1 MRNVNSDRWEV
12 IDTPAEKIQEWSG
25 LSENAEHLNRPGLRL
40 TDELELRFLENLRE
54 HGRTKNTISVYRRNL
69 SKLRKSLPEG
79 SNLDP
84 AFLSNWQAELLEQGY
99 SPGTVNSCTATVNSL
114 LEFAGR
120 RDLQAGQLPIN
131 EETPLPEL
139 TRNEYLRLLQTAK
152 LLGKRQTYLLVLLF
166 GTMDLPLRA
175 LSCVTVEAVREGW
188 VFVPRR
194 LRIPSCLRAELLT
207 YAEEQGIGSGP
218 VFCTRYGKLMDR
230 WNINTRIQSLSRD
243 ARVAPEKCNPR
254 CLRKLCIATQENIRA
269 NLELLAEQTYDRLLE
284 NEALTVGWNESEVVL
299 K

>member
-84 AFLSNWQAELLEQGY
+84 AFLSNWQSELLEQGY

-120 RDLQAGQLPIN
+120 RDLQAGQLPLS
-131 EETPLPEL
+131 EGTLLPEL

-152 LLGKRQTYLLVLLF
+152 HLGKRQTYLLVLMF
-166 GTMDLPLRA
+166 GTMDLPLHA
-175 LSCVTVEAVREGW
+175 LPCVTVEAVREGW

-194 LRIPSCLRAELLT
+194 LRVPLCLRSELLA
-207 YAEEQGIGSGP
+207 YAGERGIGSGP

-230 WNINTRIQSLSRD
+230 GNINTRIQALSRD

-254 CLRKLCIATQENIRA
+254 CLRKLCVATQESIRA

>member
-1 MRNVNSDRWEV
+1 M

-84 AFLSNWQAELLEQGY
+84 AFLSSWQSELLEQGY
-99 SPGTVNSCTATVNSL
+99 SPGTVNSCTATVNGL

-218 VFCTRYGKLMDR
+218 DYSTRYGKLKDR

-284 NEALTVGWNESEVVL
+284 KESLTAGWSDCYKGGEEL
-299 K
+299 

>member
-1 MRNVNSDRWEV
+1 M
-12 IDTPAEKIQEWSG
+12 PLEKSQERPS
-25 LSENAEHLNRPGLRL
+25 LSENTERSHKPGLCL

-54 HGRTKNTISVYRRNL
+54 HGRAKDTISVYRRNL
-69 SKLRKSLPEG
+69 SKLRKSLPED
-79 SNLDP
+79 SNLTP
-84 AFLSNWQAELLEQGY
+84 AFLSNWQSELLEQGY

-120 RDLQAGQLPIN
+120 RELQAGQLPIN
-131 EETPLPEL
+131 EGLPLPEL

-152 LLGKRQTYLLVLLF
+152 HLGKRQTYLLVLLF
-166 GTMDLPLRA
+166 GTMDLPLHA
-175 LSCVTVEAVREGW
+175 LSRVTVEAVREGW

-194 LRIPSCLRAELLT
+194 LRVPPCLRAELLA
-207 YAEEQGIGSGP
+207 YAGERGIGSGP

-230 WNINTRIQSLSRD
+230 GNINVRLRALSRD

-254 CLRKLCIATQENIRA
+254 CLRKLCVATQESIRA

-284 NEALTVGWNESEVVL
+284 KESLTAGWSDCYKGGEEL
-299 K
+299 

>member
-84 AFLSNWQAELLEQGY
+84 AFLSNWQAELLKQGY

>member
-79 SNLDP
+79 SNLDT
-84 AFLSNWQAELLEQGY
+84 AFLSNWQAELLKQGY

-194 LRIPSCLRAELLT
+194 LRVPSCLRAELLT

>member
-1 MRNVNSDRWEV
+1 M
-12 IDTPAEKIQEWSG
+12 PLEKSQERPS
-25 LSENAEHLNRPGLRL
+25 LSENTERLSRPGLRL

-54 HGRTKNTISVYRRNL
+54 HGRTKGTISTYRRNL
-69 SKLRKSLPEG
+69 SKLRKYLPED

-84 AFLSNWQAELLEQGY
+84 AFLSSWQSELLEQGY
-99 SPGTVNSCTATVNSL
+99 SPGTVNSCTATVNGL

-120 RDLQAGQLPIN
+120 RDLQAEQLPIN
-131 EETPLPEL
+131 KETPLPEL

-194 LRIPSCLRAELLT
+194 LRVPSCLRAELLT

-284 NEALTVGWNESEVVL
+284 KESLTAGWSDCYKGGEEL
-299 K
+299 

>member
-1 MRNVNSDRWEV
+1 M
-12 IDTPAEKIQEWSG
+12 PAEKIQGKSG
-25 LSENAEHLNRPGLRL
+25 LPENTERSRRPGLCL

-54 HGRTKNTISVYRRNL
+54 HGRTKDTISVYRRNL
-69 SKLRKSLPEG
+69 SKLRKSLPED
-79 SNLDP
+79 SNLTP
-84 AFLSNWQAELLEQGY
+84 AFLSNWQSELLEQGY

-120 RDLQAGQLPIN
+120 RDLQAGQLPLN
-131 EETPLPEL
+131 EGALLPEL

-166 GTMDLPLRA
+166 GTMDLPPHDLA
-175 LSCVTVEAVREGW
+175 HVTVEAVREGW
-188 VFVPRR
+188 VFVPHR
-194 LRIPSCLRAELLT
+194 LRVPPCLRAELLA
-207 YAEEQGIGSGP
+207 YAEERGIESGP
-218 VFCTRYGKLMDR
+218 MFCTRYGRLMDR
-230 WNINTRIQSLSRD
+230 GNINVRLQSLSRD

-254 CLRKLCIATQENIRA
+254 CLRKLCVATQEGIWA

>member
-1 MRNVNSDRWEV
+1 M

-54 HGRTKNTISVYRRNL
+54 HGRAKDTISVYRRNL
-69 SKLRKSLPEG
+69 SKLRKSLPED
-79 SNLDP
+79 SNLTP
-84 AFLSNWQAELLEQGY
+84 TFLSNWQAELLKQGY

>member
-1 MRNVNSDRWEV
+1 M
-12 IDTPAEKIQEWSG
+12 PLEKSQERPS
-25 LSENAEHLNRPGLRL
+25 LSENTERLSRPGLRL

-54 HGRTKNTISVYRRNL
+54 HGRTKGTISTYRRNL
-69 SKLRKSLPEG
+69 SKLRKSLPED

-99 SPGTVNSCTATVNSL
+99 SPGTVNSCTATVNGL

-120 RDLQAGQLPIN
+120 RDLQAGQIPIN
-131 EETPLPEL
+131 GEASSPEL

-166 GTMDLPLRA
+166 GTMDLPLHA

-194 LRIPSCLRAELLT
+194 LHVPPCLRTELLA
-207 YAEEQGIGSGP
+207 YAGERGIGSGP

-230 WNINTRIQSLSRD
+230 GNVNVRLQSLSRD

-254 CLRKLCIATQENIRA
+254 CLRKLCIATQEGIRA

-284 NEALTVGWNESEVVL
+284 NEALTVGWNESEAL

>member
-1 MRNVNSDRWEV
+1 M
-12 IDTPAEKIQEWSG
+12 
-25 LSENAEHLNRPGLRL
+25 
-40 TDELELRFLENLRE
+40 
-54 HGRTKNTISVYRRNL
+54 
-69 SKLRKSLPEG
+69 
-79 SNLDP
+79 
-84 AFLSNWQAELLEQGY
+84 
-99 SPGTVNSCTATVNSL
+99 
-114 LEFAGR
+114 
-120 RDLQAGQLPIN
+120 
-131 EETPLPEL
+131 PEL

-194 LRIPSCLRAELLT
+194 LRVPSCLRAELLT

-254 CLRKLCIATQENIRA
+254 CLRKLCIAMQENIRA

-284 NEALTVGWNESEVVL
+284 NEALTVGWNSEVVL

>member
-1 MRNVNSDRWEV
+1 M
-12 IDTPAEKIQEWSG
+12 PAEKIQERAG
-25 LSENAEHLNRPGLRL
+25 PLENAERPRRSGLRL
-40 TDELELRFLENLRE
+40 TDELELRFLENLQE
-54 HGRTKNTISVYRRNL
+54 HGRAKDTISVYRRNL
-69 SKLRKSLPEG
+69 SKLRKSLPED

-120 RDLQAGQLPIN
+120 RDLQAGLLPLN
-131 EETPLPEL
+131 EGTLMPEL

-152 LLGKRQTYLLVLLF
+152 LLGK
-166 GTMDLPLRA
+166 
-175 LSCVTVEAVREGW
+175 GW
-188 VFVPRR
+188 VLVPRR
-194 LRIPSCLRAELLT
+194 LRVPPCLRAELLA
-207 YAEEQGIGSGP
+207 YAGERGIGSGP

-230 WNINTRIQSLSRD
+230 GNINVRLQSLSRD

-254 CLRKLCIATQENIRA
+254 CLRKLCIATQEGIRA

-284 NEALTVGWNESEVVL
+284 NEALTVGWSESEVL

>member
-1 MRNVNSDRWEV
+1 M
-12 IDTPAEKIQEWSG
+12 PAEKIQERSG
-25 LSENAEHLNRPGLRL
+25 LSENTERDHRPGLRL

-54 HGRTKNTISVYRRNL
+54 HGRAKDTISVYRRNL
-69 SKLRKSLPEG
+69 SKLRKSLPED
-79 SNLDP
+79 SNLTP
-84 AFLSNWQAELLEQGY
+84 AFLSNWQSELLEQGY